1 MIFNTKRGVNS
12 ARAYRKNVCAEYEHK
27 EIHYLSCSGAE
38 SINDSNRAEHTV
50 TRNEVDAMCY
60 EPCKRSNL

>member
-1 MIFNTKRGVNS
+1 MQEPTASTYVLNTNTK
-12 ARAYRKNVCAEYEHK
+12 KF
-27 EIHYLSCSGAE
+27 HYLSCSGAE

-50 TRNEVDAMCY
+50 IRNEVDAMCY

>member
-1 MIFNTKRGVNS
+1 MQEPTARTYVLKTNTK
-12 ARAYRKNVCAEYEHK
+12 KF
-27 EIHYLSCSGAE
+27 HYLSCSGAE